1 MRMTKLLANCIVAL
15 ALIFFAVPSVRAQES
30 ATSQAPSASQSPNNT
45 VEKQQAQQGE
55 SQEQEAEEPSE
66 DAVFRNSPA
75 VKFIARLIGPDPD
88 KEHDPKKREAELDK
102 AFWICMVLNFIVI
115 FALLWFL
122 LRKAVPAL
130 FRNRNEAIQRRL
142 EEARKTSE
150 EARKRLAEVESRL
163 SRLDTEIEK
172 MRHEA
177 ESGASV
183 EEKRML
189 EAAEQE
195 RRRIVES
202 AEQEIARAAAAA
214 RRDLKAYAAELA
226 VGLAEKRIR
235 ITDDVDHELVRDF
248 ASRLG
253 RDGQ

>member
-1 MRMTKLLANCIVAL
+1 MRMTKSLANCIVAL
-15 ALIFFAVPSVRAQES
+15 ALIFFTVPSLRAQEP
-30 ATSQAPSASQSPNNT
+30 ATSQIPSVSQSPNKT
-45 VEKQQAQQGE
+45 AEKQKQERELGE
-55 SQEQEAEEPSE
+55 KEAEEPSE

-75 VKFIARLIGPDPD
+75 VKFIARMIGPDPD

-115 FALLWFL
+115 VALLWFL
-122 LRKAVPAL
+122 LRNAVPAL
-130 FRNRNEAIQRRL
+130 FRNRNEAIQHRL

-189 EAAEQE
+189 EAAEEE

-202 AEQEIARAAAAA
+202 AEQEISRAAAAA
-214 RRDLKAYAAELA
+214 RRELKAYAAELA
-226 VGLAEKRIR
+226 VGLAEKRIH

-248 ASRLG
+248 ASHLG
-253 RDGQ
+253 KDGQ

>member
-1 MRMTKLLANCIVAL
+1 MRLPKTLANCMVAL
-15 ALIFFAVPSVRAQES
+15 ALLFSAVPYVRGQEPAASQTPSV
-30 ATSQAPSASQSPNNT
+30 SQSPNNT
-45 VEKQQAQQGE
+45 VEKQRGKHE
-55 SQEQEAEEPSE
+55 LEEKEAEEPSE
-66 DAVFRNSPA
+66 DEVFRNSPS
-75 VKFIARLIGPDPD
+75 VKWVSRKTG
-88 KEHDPKKREAELDK
+88 LDLNT
-102 AFWICMVLNFIVI
+102 AFWLCMTINFVVV

-122 LRKAVPAL
+122 LRKAVPAI

-163 SRLDTEIEK
+163 SKLDTEIEQ
-172 MRHEA
+172 MRREA

-183 EEKRML
+183 EEKRVL
-189 EAAEQE
+189 EAAEEE

-214 RRDLKAYAAELA
+214 RRELKAYAAELA
-226 VGLAEKRIR
+226 VDLAAKRIH

-248 ASRLG
+248 ASRL
-253 RDGQ
+253 RKDGQ